1 MAHQDDFE
9 FNAGGFFA
17 MLRKKYGRGA
27 ELKIL
32 ATSRGASGHH
42 VMGME
47 ETFRRR
53 EQEARKSASLIGAS
67 YECLKCLD
75 GAHVH
80 GQVMTDINVLGGIWN
95 AVRDFEPDYI
105 FCPPV
110 ISDPLAGIHIDH
122 YNTAWAVR
130 MLAYQFAVPNAYP
143 TLGGPVKKRVISPAI
158 FNVYDP
164 YANEKGYDIALD
176 ISDVFDKKLAMA
188 LCHESQI
195 FEWLP
200 WVGGQK
206 PPAKKSYK
214 GELRKRHSR
223 MNANT
228 GLPDD
233 TPREIFVMT
242 KWGRAITKA
251 DIGKLFSGADAVYS
265 DTCKDLA

>member
-9 FNAGGFFA
+9 FNAGGLFA
-17 MLRKKYGRGA
+17 MLRKKYGREA

-42 VMGME
+42 VMGPE

-53 EQEARKSASLIGAS
+53 EKEAQKSASLIGAS

-75 GAHVH
+75 GSHVK
-80 GQVMTDINVLGGIWN
+80 GQVMIDVNVLGGIWN

-143 TLGGPVKKRVISPAI
+143 TLNGPVKKKVILPAI
-158 FNVYDP
+158 LNVYDP
-164 YANEKGYDIALD
+164 YAMQKDCDIALD
-176 ISDVFDKKLAMA
+176 ISGVFEDKIAMA

-206 PPAKKSYK
+206 APTKKTYK
-214 GELRKRHSR
+214 GVLRKRHTA
-223 MNANT
+223 MNQNL

-233 TPREIFVMT
+233 LPREIFVIT
-242 KWGRAITKA
+242 KWGRTVNKT
-251 DIGKLFSGADAVYS
+251 DIRKLFPGESAFSRTVS
-265 DTCKDLA
+265 ELL